1 MTLPIQRLAFFL
13 YRGYGAVIE
22 TDVPL
27 DGFLKVAQTAP
38 ADIRF
43 WLASEP
49 EWGSRALELPSRPD
63 RTSTLTGSAGE
74 VVRAVFTLGDGEFLH
89 IRYADDTE
97 FVVSAD
103 GARIFGR
110 WRLPLTLEDTLTY
123 ALGPILALALRR
135 QGRVCLHASAVEWH
149 GKAVLFIGSAGAG
162 KSTTAAAMVRH
173 GARLIADDISALCE
187 AESTF
192 RVFVGQGRVR
202 LWQESADL
210 LFGPQANLPLLT
222 PNWDKRYFD
231 TGGAVGINDVETVE
245 ISRICLLGSC
255 GELPLSDQFVIQ
267 PSPRHVLMALLGNT
281 HGALFLDRATRSQE
295 FQFLGRLVQTV
306 PATVLGEQRFRIPV
320 SELMQA
326 VENQLSGT
334 VD

>member
-1 MTLPIQRLAFFL
+1 MLYLL
-13 YRGYGAVIE
+13 YRGYGAIIG

-27 DGFLKVAQTAP
+27 LGFMKVGQTLP

-49 EWGSRALELPSRPD
+49 EWASRALELPSRPD
-63 RTSTLTGSAGE
+63 HTSTLAGVSGE
-74 VVRAVFTLGDGEFLH
+74 IVRAVFTLGDGEFLH

-103 GARIFGR
+103 GTRIFGR

-135 QGRVCLHASAVEWH
+135 RGRVCLHASAVEWH
-149 GKAVLFIGSAGAG
+149 GKAVLFVGSAGAG

-173 GARLIADDISALCE
+173 GARLIADDICALCE
-187 AESTF
+187 HGNKF
-192 RVFVGQGRVR
+192 RVFAGQGVVR
-202 LWQESADL
+202 LWPESADL

-231 TGGAVGINDVETVE
+231 TGGQAEINAVQTVE
-245 ISRICLLGSC
+245 ISRICFLGSC
-255 GELPLSDQFVIQ
+255 GDLPLSEQLVTQ
-267 PSPRHVLMALLGNT
+267 PSQRHVLMALLGNT
-281 HGALFLDRATRSQE
+281 HGALFLDRAASSQQ

-306 PATVLGEQRFRIPV
+306 PATVLGEQRYRVPV
-320 SELMQA
+320 SELVQA
-326 VENQLSGT
+326 VENQLAEP

>member
-1 MTLPIQRLAFFL
+1 ML
-13 YRGYGAVIE
+13 YRGYGAVIG

-27 DGFLKVAQTAP
+27 HGFLKVAQSVP

-49 EWGSRALELPSRPD
+49 EWASRALELPRLPD

-74 VVRAVFTLGDGEFLH
+74 IVRAVFTLGDGEFLH
-89 IRYADDTE
+89 LRYADGTE

-103 GARIFGR
+103 GTRIFGR

-135 QGRVCLHASAVEWH
+135 RGLVCLHASAVEWH
-149 GKAVLFIGSAGAG
+149 GKAVLFVGSAGAG

-187 AESTF
+187 QGNTF
-192 RVFVGQGRVR
+192 RVFAGQGVVR
-202 LWQESADL
+202 LWPESADL
-210 LFGPQANLPLLT
+210 LFGPQSNLPLLT

-231 TGGAVGINDVETVE
+231 PGEQAGINDLQSID
-245 ISRICLLGSC
+245 ISRICFLGCC
-255 GELPLSDQFVIQ
+255 GELPLSEQFINQ
-267 PSPRHVLMALLGNT
+267 PSPRHVLMALIGNT
-281 HGALFLDRATRSQE
+281 HGALFLDRAARSHE
-295 FQFLGRLVQTV
+295 FEFLGRLVQKV
-306 PATVLGEQRFRIPV
+306 PATVLGEQRYRVPV
-320 SELMQA
+320 SELVQA
-326 VENQLSGT
+326 VENQFAVM